1 MLILHSRQ
9 LVSFALALGCGIGG
23 SMSPLMVAMP
33 VEARSLS
40 QVALQLKRQGAAV
53 QVVVVGLGANAR
65 VVTQT
70 SSGSIWRG
78 RLIGDVDAALR
89 EGPQQVSM
97 PGFGLDSIR
106 LDASDGGFELQ
117 IEATPGRSLPKRRS
131 VLTERIS
138 S

>member
-1 MLILHSRQ
+1 
-9 LVSFALALGCGIGG
+9 
-23 SMSPLMVAMP
+23 MSPLMVAMP

-65 VVTQT
+65 VMTQT